1 VTSSWFLFSSNHN
14 DARSNKHQNQ
24 ARFSFITFFRYV
36 TIQRSRKPSPEPE
49 ADDTGRDLDAQDIT
63 TETRPVYTVTTETQ
77 PETRI
82 QIVTPI
88 RTLVTGRPAG
98 FRKQSRDEK
107 SDSATLEPES
117 KVSSG
122 GFRGATLESSVGKYP
137 QYVDVTS
144 IGRRRN
150 VTTMEIGNDISTSA
164 SPLQV
169 TVSNVEV
176 YATTSGHSDF
186 NHTAPSS
193 SSPRPFTDP
202 HVAESQTQNGDT
214 SSPGRRRGTTLPTT
228 DISKDVV
235 TTEKQTTV
243 DTNPPKSTDISR
255 RRSTTVPSFSTDPTT
270 EAYKAKHDNVI
281 LRRRST
287 TVPSSDILTNETG
300 PIKAEDSVVQ
310 IVPPYTVPATVT
322 ESTSQGRSI
331 PETLPTPTTTR
342 FTPTVTRI
350 VTSVT
355 ESGTTE
361 RQIIAVNRVPYL
373 ALTALRGEK
382 LYPGLSVHN
391 RHHPAINTTVSSQSK
406 SFSDSSLEKT
416 TIPVTVPSEQN
427 FEKVMEVNRVT
438 LVNSKEET
446 PLAYTMV
453 VSGNDTTE
461 RMTIHTESEK
471 TIGRV
476 SEVSRLKHVT
486 VAGGI
491 QTAAPLGDYVT
502 DILHEE
508 FTTLPTVIDTPTDKI
523 YHENIIDTQREN
535 PSSESEYYPTTNT
548 VHLDSIS
555 THPEPD
561 TEPAPLPVT
570 EKQKESIATFDE
582 IGSRDIP
589 PRTTTLNNRRRQGS
603 GRRPGVDDFTTRR
616 RRPTVSKSAEPQRAS
631 TPSAFS
637 QKRRGQRKRPGPYR
651 PTSTNATKEEASVLS
666 VPNHSNVA
674 DPPDTAHNNEP
685 RRSFIPSR
693 GQRKRPRPYL
703 PTSTRTT
710 PDEVSN
716 SGENNGS
723 ENSVLANEGTNSATP
738 GFIPKRGNRRRGKTQ
753 VGITETSNTTSN
765 VTSQEEILSTTEN
778 ASPDLD
784 NSLAVASTDGNT
796 GGSSDNSQSSTQV
809 LGVLRPGSRSRFVS
823 RKGLVSRNVSAES
836 NLNSTKESG
845 VFEVSDSKHAQSTD
859 SFLITTDTS
868 TESQFEFTELIP
880 YLNSTGNYAEENVQG
895 EKEIH
900 RPSSIYAHTNSVTP
914 ASTALSSMAPNSRG
928 RGDSGRVRIKKRRR
942 RPETSSSTAPSTEA
956 EETLTESSKIA
967 PKNKPN
973 VARNEIKTPDLT
985 SQRNVSVSTDE
996 GNSVRSFATAAL
1008 FGRDDYT
1015 AITPAPVSDF
1025 VTTVD
1030 REGKRVVQ
1038 ISVLNGPSDRN
1049 VPHITQ
1055 KSKSVSTKNTSK
1067 VKNAAARN
1075 NSNNFEIFSHN
1086 SELTTTKYNDLHTD
1100 GSGYSEGSAQ
1110 REQVYPLSTSVRT
1123 SSARVHESFL
1133 TTTLESLPEGPNEEI
1148 SHKNSAEVPHNGQS
1162 TDNFIASVD
1171 FKADSRDDET
1181 LGSTPANGR
1190 NKPVSESKEGKSWR
1204 LVRRKRPSST
1214 TAEPQAQSEVG

>member
-1 VTSSWFLFSSNHN
+1 MHGPTNIKIKQGLVSLF
-14 DARSNKHQNQ
+14 
-24 ARFSFITFFRYV
+24 FSRYV

-49 ADDTGRDLDAQDIT
+49 ADDTVRDLDVQDIT
-63 TETRPVYTVTTETQ
+63 TEIRPVYTVTTETQ

-107 SDSATLEPES
+107 SDSATLEPEL

-122 GFRGATLESSVGKYP
+122 GFRGATSESSVGTYP

-150 VTTMEIGNDISTSA
+150 ITTMEIGKDTSTSP
-164 SPLQV
+164 SPLEV

-176 YATTSGHSDF
+176 DATTSGYSGF
-186 NHTAPSS
+186 NHTVPSS

-202 HVAESQTQNGDT
+202 HVAENQTQNVDT
-214 SSPGRRRGTTLPTT
+214 SSPGRRRGTTLTTT

-235 TTEKQTTV
+235 TTKKQTTV

-255 RRSTTVPSFSTDPTT
+255 RRSTTVPSVSTDPTT
-270 EAYKAKHDNVI
+270 EEHKTKHDNAV

-287 TVPSSDILTNETG
+287 TVRSTDILANETG
-300 PIKAEDSVVQ
+300 PTKAEDSVVQ
-310 IVPPYTVPATVT
+310 PVSPYTVPTAVT
-322 ESTSQGRSI
+322 ESTSQGRPI
-331 PETLPTPTTTR
+331 PETLPTSTTTR

-373 ALTALRGEK
+373 AIAALRGEK
-382 LYPGLSVHN
+382 IYPGPSVHN
-391 RHHPAINTTVSSQSK
+391 RDHPAMNTTMPFRSK
-406 SFSDSSLEKT
+406 PFSDSSLEKT
-416 TIPVTVPSEQN
+416 TVPVTVPSEEV
-427 FEKVMEVNRVT
+427 FEKVMEVNRVE

-446 PLAYTMV
+446 PLAYAMV

-471 TIGRV
+471 TVDRV
-476 SEVSRLKHVT
+476 REVSRLKHVT
-486 VAGGI
+486 VAGGT
-491 QTAAPLGDYVT
+491 QTAAPLGDYMT

-523 YHENIIDTQREN
+523 YHENIIDIQREN
-535 PSSESEYYPTTNT
+535 PSSKREYYPTTNT
-548 VHLDSIS
+548 LHLDSIS
-555 THPEPD
+555 THSEPD
-561 TEPAPLPVT
+561 TEPVPLPVT
-570 EKQKESIATFDE
+570 EKQTESIATFDE

-589 PRTTTLNNRRRQGS
+589 PRTAPLNNRRRQGS
-603 GRRPGVDDFTTRR
+603 GRRPGVNDFTTSR
-616 RRPTVSKSAEPQRAS
+616 RRPTFSTSAEPQRAS
-631 TPSAFS
+631 TPSTFS

-651 PTSTNATKEEASVLS
+651 PTSTNATKEETSVLS
-666 VPNHSNVA
+666 VSNHSDVA
-674 DPPDTAHNNEP
+674 DPTDTAHNNEP

-710 PDEVSN
+710 ADEASN
-716 SGENNGS
+716 SGEKNGIQ
-723 ENSVLANEGTNSATP
+723 NSVLANEGTNNATL

-753 VGITETSNTTSN
+753 VGITETSNTTSK
-765 VTSQEEILSTTEN
+765 VTSQEAILSTTEN
-778 ASPDLD
+778 VSPDLD
-784 NSLAVASTDGNT
+784 NSLGVSSTDRST
-796 GGSSDNSQSSTQV
+796 GGSSDNSQSSTQG
-809 LGVLRPGSRSRFVS
+809 LGVLRPGTRSRFVS
-823 RKGLVSRNVSAES
+823 RKGFVSRNVSAES
-836 NLNSTKESG
+836 NFNSTKGSD
-845 VFEVSDSKHAQSTD
+845 VFEVSDSKHTQSTD
-859 SFLITTDTS
+859 SVLLTTDTS
-868 TESQFEFTELIP
+868 TESQFELEVTELIP
-880 YLNSTGNYAEENVQG
+880 YSNSTGKYAEETEQG
-895 EKEIH
+895 EKEIR

-914 ASTALSSMAPNSRG
+914 ASTTLSSLAPSISG
-928 RGDSGRVRIKKRRR
+928 RGESGRVRIKKRRR
-942 RPETSSSTAPSTEA
+942 RPETNSSVTPSTGA
-956 EETLTESSKIA
+956 EETSTESSKIA
-967 PKNKPN
+967 SKNKLN
-973 VARNEIKTPDLT
+973 VAQNEIKTPDLT
-985 SQRNVSVSTDE
+985 SQRNFSVSTDE
-996 GNSVRSFATAAL
+996 GNSVSSFATAAL

-1015 AITPAPVSDF
+1015 AITPAPASDF

-1030 REGKRVVQ
+1030 RGGKRVVQ

-1067 VKNAAARN
+1067 VKNATARN
-1075 NSNNFEIFSHN
+1075 NSNNFEISSDN
-1086 SELTTTKYNDLHTD
+1086 SELTTTKNNDLHID

-1110 REQVYPLSTSVRT
+1110 REPVYPLSTSVRT
-1123 SSARVHESFL
+1123 TSARGHESFL
-1133 TTTLESLPEGPNEEI
+1133 TTTLEFLTEGHNEEI
-1148 SHKNSAEVPHNGQS
+1148 SHKNSTEVPHNGQS

-1171 FKADSRDDET
+1171 FIADSRDDGT
-1181 LGSTPANGR
+1181 LSSTPANGR
-1190 NKPVSESKEGKSWR
+1190 NKPVSENTEGKSWR

-1214 TAEPQAQSEVG
+1214 TVEPQAQSEVG